1 MANKLNP
8 TVLSWQALCKIF
20 SKWRFAVTR
29 KELKSIQISVSSS
42 PSNSILKG
50 RFDGSRKKKWSLV
63 RKPTTNTLRQR
74 APYYTGWWWRGKIL
88 LDWDLEACFYL
99 HTTGFHQFY

>member
-8 TVLSWQALCKIF
+8 TILSWLAF
-20 SKWRFAVTR
+20 SKILSMRPFTVSR

-50 RFDGSRKKKWSLV
+50 RFDGSRKKKMEPCKKTYNKYIASAGSL
-63 RKPTTNTLRQR
+63 
-74 APYYTGWWWRGKIL
+74 
-88 LDWDLEACFYL
+88 L
-99 HTTGFHQFY
+99 HRMVVEG